1 MGVIYKTNAEYLREA
16 RKLDLAYQKNKKL
29 NPKGKSMFSKK
40 FNAMLDELLD
50 SDDPDY
56 IINAKLNKILEPTIE
71 KE

>member
-16 RKLDLAYQKNKKL
+16 RKLDLAYQKNEKL
-29 NPKGKSMFSKK
+29 NTKGKSMFSKK

-50 SDDPDY
+50 NDDPDY
-56 IINAKLNKILEPTIE
+56 IINAKLNKILEPTME

>member
-16 RKLDLAYQKNKKL
+16 RKLDLAYQKNEKL
-29 NPKGKSMFSKK
+29 NPKGKSMFSKN
-40 FNAMLDELLD
+40 FNKMLDELLD
-50 SDDPDY
+50 NDDPDY